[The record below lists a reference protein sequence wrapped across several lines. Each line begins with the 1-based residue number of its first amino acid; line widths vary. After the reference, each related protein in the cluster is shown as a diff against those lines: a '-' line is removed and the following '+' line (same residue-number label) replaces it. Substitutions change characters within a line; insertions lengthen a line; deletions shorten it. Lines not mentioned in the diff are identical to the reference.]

1 VKIAQVAPLH
11 ESVPPQLYG
20 GTERVVSY
28 LTEALVELGHD
39 VTLFATGDSRTS
51 AQLCAVCETGLRL
64 ADGMVDRMAPHIL
77 LLERVCERASEFDV
91 IHFHIDYLHFNLS
104 RRLGLRGVTTLHGRL
119 DIPELVPLYRE
130 FRNIPLV
137 SISDA
142 QRKPLPWVDWRATVY
157 HGLPSDLYG
166 PGDGPGDYL
175 AFVGRISPEKRLDLA
190 IEISKRARVPLRVAA
205 KVDDVDRGY
214 FEAKIEPL
222 LGDSNV
228 EFLGELGDTDKQE
241 LLRNALAL
249 VFPIDWP
256 EPFGLVMIEAM
267 ACGTPVIAFPCG
279 SVREVVDDG
288 VTGFVVNDVE
298 QASRAVAKVRNL
310 DRARCRQQFD
320 RRFTAQRM
328 AEDYLEVYRQLPVAH
343 GDISAIE
350 VACR

>member
-1 VKIAQVAPLH
+1 MRIAQVAPLH

-51 AQLCAVCETGLRL
+51 AHLCAVCETGLRL
-64 ADGMVDRMAPHIL
+64 AEGLVDRMAPHIL

-130 FRNIPLV
+130 FRDIPLV
-137 SISDA
+137 SISYA

-166 PGDGPGDYL
+166 PGDGHGDYL
-175 AFVGRISPEKRLDLA
+175 AFVGRISPEKRLDVA

-205 KVDDVDRGY
+205 KVDDVDRAY
-214 FEAKIEPL
+214 FQATIEPL

-228 EFLGELGDTDKQE
+228 EFLGELGDTGKQE
-241 LLRNALAL
+241 LLGNALAL